1 MNLKSRLK
9 KLEAR
14 QFDASG
20 LVPHSEAWFAFWEDK
35 LERSI
40 NGEDVECAGF
50 SLAVIDRIMERA
62 DRAESELVAL

>member
-35 LERSI
+35 LDRSI
-40 NGEDVECAGF
+40 AGEQVECEGF
-50 SLAVIDRIMERA
+50 TIAVLDRLVEAA
-62 DRAESELVAL
+62 DRQRAQEMAR